1 MIRLFFDN
9 FILND
14 IHYKKV
20 LNSRIEPTCLLTN
33 ISSHSDKLAAIFR
46 INHDGCF
53 YNFKLNNIFEFY
65 HEAILKLMNNVRC
78 TKLKKKDI
86 LDIERR
92 YTSKSVFIVMHGKN

>member
-9 FILND
+9 FILKD

-33 ISSHSDKLAAIFR
+33 ISSHSDKLDAIFR
-46 INHDGCF
+46 MNHDGCF

-65 HEAILKLMNNVRC
+65 LETIVKLIDNVLC
-78 TKLKKKDI
+78 TKLKKELFLMMND
-86 LDIERR
+86 
-92 YTSKSVFIVMHGKN
+92 

>member
-33 ISSHSDKLAAIFR
+33 ISSHSDKLDAIFR

-65 HEAILKLMNNVRC
+65 HEAIVKLMNNVLC
-78 TKLKKKDI
+78 TKLKKNI

-92 YTSKSVFIVMHGKN
+92 YTSK